1 MEKSKANSSNSAGT
15 SKKNLSAST
24 SGQQLFHI
32 TNSSLK
38 KLNVKKLEE
47 FAKFLLSPMG
57 VMFVSTLSGDDR
69 RRLLHDFRTKYNSHQ
84 DYTDSMTRAHQ
95 DARDARRSKCAKM
108 NDAAEAV
115 SFLEKLL
122 AQKKSEHAE
131 AAAAVAALTVQAEKA
146 EGLKADAF
154 EDDANLKSAID
165 LLRKHI
171 GGL

>member
-1 MEKSKANSSNSAGT
+1 
-15 SKKNLSAST
+15 
-24 SGQQLFHI
+24 
-32 TNSSLK
+32 
-38 KLNVKKLEE
+38 
-47 FAKFLLSPMG
+47 
-57 VMFVSTLSGDDR
+57 
-69 RRLLHDFRTKYNSHQ
+69 
-84 DYTDSMTRAHQ
+84 
-95 DARDARRSKCAKM
+95 M

-131 AAAAVAALTVQAEKA
+131 AAAAAAAFTVQAEKA

-154 EDDANLKSAID
+154 EDDATLKSAID

>member
-1 MEKSKANSSNSAGT
+1 MEKSKANSSTRAN
-15 SKKNLSAST
+15 KNTLSASI
-24 SGQQLFHI
+24 SGQQLFPI
-32 TNSSLK
+32 TNSSLTRLK
-38 KLNVKKLEE
+38 MKKLEE
-47 FAKFLLSPMG
+47 LAKFLLSSMG
-57 VMFVSTLSGDDR
+57 VLFVTTLSGDDA
-69 RRLLHDFRTKYNSHQ
+69 RRLLHDLRNKYNINQ
-84 DYTDSMTRAHQ
+84 YYTDSITQAHQ
-95 DARDARRSKCAKM
+95 DARDARRSKYAKM